1 MVYGALPDWH
11 SNCDSAADP
20 VSPTKEHDPVSIING
35 HGWQNAAVNQHRN
48 IAAVSGTEA
57 QAYQS
62 ETALASTVSTV
73 SRASAASASSD
84 SSYQDA
90 KDAQDEAF
98 AKLKVALQNIDTS
111 TADDDDSS
119 AVGASAKG
127 TTGTTGTTGTS
138 AAEQFREYMSLSPAE
153 KIRLK
158 MLSELGLTEE
168 DYEALPAEKKE
179 KIDLAIAQRIKDE
192 AELKSTSQAQPQM
205 QAAMTAQTLSASLSQ
220 QQREAADPAQ
230 ARKEREDRED
240 PLKV

>member
-119 AVGASAKG
+119 AVDASAK
-127 TTGTTGTTGTS
+127 GTTGTS